1 MLKALLTRW
10 SNWRAHRRALWDA
23 RLALIKERNAQGLC
37 GDCGVHPICYPN
49 GNCDGCEAVS
59 QL

>member
-1 MLKALLTRW
+1 MFTALLKRW
-10 SNWRAHRRALWDA
+10 DNWRAHRRALREA
-23 RLALIKERNAQGLC
+23 ELELMRERNARGLC
-37 GDCGVHPICYPN
+37 GDCGVHPICYSN